1 MKFCRDLI
9 IKEKLV
15 VGRGASDDS
24 MVGRITRERIALQ
37 IRQLEELGILQK
49 GGLTVDQAMT
59 TEFLP

>member
-1 MKFCRDLI
+1 
-9 IKEKLV
+9 
-15 VGRGASDDS
+15 